1 MPEILSCCKNRQPKT
16 CVLIAGEQSGD
27 NHGAALIKAL
37 KELDPDFLF
46 AGVGGPQ
53 MRPHLS
59 ASFADAEE
67 LHIMGF
73 SKVIKELPRLIR
85 LMNRLCKEILEKAPA
100 VIITIDLPDFNIF
113 LAKKLRRKG
122 FKGLL
127 VHYISPSVWAW
138 RSGRIKTMAKTFD
151 LLLTIFPFEP
161 PFFEGSGLK
170 TVYVGNPS
178 LESSQESGLNKEPL
192 IVIFP
197 GSRASVIRANLPL
210 QLEAARQTGLKIAI
224 SAASPNI
231 LPPLPRDI
239 EIVSDC
245 KELIQRASLAI
256 ATSGTITLELALAGI
271 PTVATYKIGRLNYFL
286 AYHLFRIRHNFYV
299 MPNILLKRMLIPEII
314 GCYLESSQITA
325 ALQNVTKQ
333 KAHEGGEEI
342 KNLLATHGRKPSLN
356 AAKEILDALSLVH

>member
-1 MPEILSCCKNRQPKT
+1 MQEILYYCKKRQNKT
-16 CVLIAGEQSGD
+16 CILIAGEQSSD

-37 KELDPDFLF
+37 KELDPDFIF

-53 MRPHLS
+53 MRPHLNH
-59 ASFADAEE
+59 SFAKAEE

-85 LMNRLCKEILEKAPA
+85 LMNNLCKEILEKDPA

-113 LAKKLRRKG
+113 LAKKLRRKK

-161 PFFEGSGLK
+161 PFFAGSGLK
-170 TVYVGNPS
+170 TIYVGNPS
-178 LESSQESGLNKEPL
+178 LESCQELCAKKEPL
-192 IVIFP
+192 IAIFP
-197 GSRASVIRANLPL
+197 GSRPSVIMDNLPL

-224 SAASPNI
+224 SAASPDI
-231 LPPLPRDI
+231 IPYLPKDI
-239 EIVSDC
+239 EIVLDN
-245 KELIQRASLAI
+245 KELMQRASVAI

-271 PTVATYKIGRLNYFL
+271 PTVATYKIGYLNYFI

-314 GCYLESSQITA
+314 GCHLESSKITA
-325 ALQNVTKQ
+325 ALQNVSSQ
-333 KAHEGGEEI
+333 KALVGAKEI
-342 KNLLATHGRKPSLN
+342 KKILATHGRKPSLN
-356 AAKEILDALSLVH
+356 AAKEILDALSLTH